1 MSKANAADTIGW
13 QKISQHTVEA
23 SSRNGAVKPPTR
35 GAVHLCAPACQT
47 LHSGEPG
54 SAPAWWLGAVQG
66 TLSPPVPSTAAL
78 LRLRWGPGPAGWGS
92 CTCSGGHKSPGY
104 QNSLP
109 GRSGEKHRPS
119 KTTQPTASQPLRAS
133 WNSVLIN
140 LEVMDTQETI

>member
-1 MSKANAADTIGW
+1 MRKASAADTIGW
-13 QKISQHTVEA
+13 QKISQHIVEA
-23 SSRNGAVKPPTR
+23 SSRNGAVKPQTR

-54 SAPAWWLGAVQG
+54 SAPAWRLGAVQS
-66 TLSPPVPSTAAL
+66 TLLPPVPSIAAL
-78 LRLRWGPGPAGWGS
+78 LRLRWGPGSAGRGS

-104 QNSLP
+104 QTSLP
-109 GRSGEKHRPS
+109 GRGGEKHRPS
-119 KTTQPTASQPLRAS
+119 KTTQPTAPQPLCAS